1 VRHFVDMLRPDS
13 LMEGEGDG
21 GRPLAA
27 APTDEGLATRR
38 SSPFSFHSPQ
48 KRSNEL
54 APARPLFV
62 HPSIEPDPADAGP
75 GRSRGVRADR
85 PPPGPALGRSTGGGE
100 DSTLTNHATLSL
112 KTRAAKSAPSG
123 VTPIKISEPIIQRLT
138 DVFKL
143 LADKSRFKIVLALAQ
158 DRELHV
164 SALCDL
170 LGQSQP
176 AVSHH
181 LTLMRMVGLVAYRRD
196 GKHNYYRL
204 APGHVRDLLEQFFL
218 DSGNGQRQLQFEDF
232 ALSFKRR

>member
-1 VRHFVDMLRPDS
+1 
-13 LMEGEGDG
+13 
-21 GRPLAA
+21 
-27 APTDEGLATRR
+27 
-38 SSPFSFHSPQ
+38 
-48 KRSNEL
+48 
-54 APARPLFV
+54 
-62 HPSIEPDPADAGP
+62 
-75 GRSRGVRADR
+75 
-85 PPPGPALGRSTGGGE
+85 
-100 DSTLTNHATLSL
+100 LTNHTTLSL

-232 ALSFKRR
+232 ALTFKRR